1 MVNKM
6 NIAEIS
12 LVKIN
17 QNEFNLDK
25 FDALRLMQ
33 SGKKVIDINGY
44 VYNWNNGITRKKLA
58 DDSYIT
64 SDKFISGEINQ
75 FKEYIKEILFKG
87 KLIEYLK
94 ELKNHCD
101 TESAHIEA
109 DNLLLEY
116 ICDDEITEAF
126 KDIEKW
132 YA

>member
-1 MVNKM
+1 MNKM

-12 LVKIN
+12 LVEVN

-44 VYNWNNGITRKKLA
+44 IYNWNNGITRKKLM
-58 DDSYIT
+58 DDTYIT
-64 SDKFISGEINQ
+64 SNEFISGEINQ
-75 FKEYIKEILFKG
+75 FKEYIKEVLLKG

-94 ELKNHCD
+94 ELKKYLD
-101 TESAHIEA
+101 IESAHIEA

-116 ICDDEITEAF
+116 ISDDEITEAF
-126 KDIEKW
+126 NDIDKW

>member
-1 MVNKM
+1 MID
-6 NIAEIS
+6 IAEIS
-12 LVKIN
+12 LVEIN

-25 FDALRLMQ
+25 FDALRLMKR
-33 SGKKVIDINGY
+33 GKRVIDINGY

-58 DDSYIT
+58 EDAYI
-64 SDKFISGEINQ
+64 SSNGFISGEINQ
-75 FKEYIKEILFKG
+75 FKEYTKEVLLKE

-116 ICDDEITEAF
+116 INDDEITEAF
-126 KDIEKW
+126 KDIDKW

>member
-12 LVKIN
+12 LVEVN

-44 VYNWNNGITRKKLA
+44 IYNWNNGITRKKLM
-58 DDSYIT
+58 DDTYIT
-64 SDKFISGEINQ
+64 SNEFISGEINQ
-75 FKEYIKEILFKG
+75 FKEYIKEVLLKG

-94 ELKNHCD
+94 ELKKYLD
-101 TESAHIEA
+101 IESAHIEA

-116 ICDDEITEAF
+116 ISDDEITEAF
-126 KDIEKW
+126 NDIDKW